1 MKITFIKST
10 ALVALI
16 STAAFAP
23 YASADHN
30 SVWGD
35 GWANMPN
42 DIHNTRLDPTV
53 SDTEFM
59 EFVSG
64 GAGAESVNRYADDED
79 ATTSTGGGMA
89 GTFTQGSLPVATGG
103 RDQAQMGR

>member
-1 MKITFIKST
+1 MNLIKNAVLATILSS
-10 ALVALI
+10 AVV
-16 STAAFAP
+16 AP
-23 YASADHN
+23 YAMADHN
-30 SVWGD
+30 SVWGE

-64 GAGAESVNRYADDED
+64 GAGAESVNRSTEDDD
-79 ATTSTGGGMA
+79 ATTTTGSGMA
-89 GTFTQGSLPVATGG
+89 GTATQGTVPVATGG
-103 RDQAQMGR
+103 RDQARMGR

>member
-1 MKITFIKST
+1 MKTKLIKNAIFA
-10 ALVALI
+10 ALVSSAVI
-16 STAAFAP
+16 AP
-23 YASADHN
+23 YAMADHN

-42 DIHNTRLDPTV
+42 DIHNTRLDPAV

-64 GAGAESVNRYADDED
+64 GAGAESVNRYVDDD
-79 ATTSTGGGMA
+79 DSTTTSGSDMA
-89 GTFTQGSLPVATGG
+89 GSFNQGSAVATGG
-103 RDQAQMGR
+103 RDMGQGGR